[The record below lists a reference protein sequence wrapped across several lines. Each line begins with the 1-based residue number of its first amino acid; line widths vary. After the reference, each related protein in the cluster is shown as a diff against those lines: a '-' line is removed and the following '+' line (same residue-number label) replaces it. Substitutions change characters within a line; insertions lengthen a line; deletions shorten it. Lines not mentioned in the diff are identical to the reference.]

1 MCLWFLFVFFF
12 KRTWND
18 SVFADKASG
27 LLNSRT
33 DCLLL
38 YLHDFFLMSLV
49 CLTVLTFQSPVENSW
64 LLACNGK
71 P

>member
-12 KRTWND
+12 KRSWND

-38 YLHDFFLMSLV
+38 YLHDFFFNVISLSDSID
-49 CLTVLTFQSPVENSW
+49 FPVTS
-64 LLACNGK
+64 
-71 P
+71 